1 MTGHRGH
8 ESRPNHDIDEGGLGT
23 GTERPTPSTRTPLR
37 ASPVLW
43 FVSYGLS
50 VLGSGIAAAVL
61 PLLVLQRT
69 GDVLAAGLL
78 ATVTTAASAATG
90 LVSGL
95 LVDRVDR
102 RTVAVVC
109 GVFGAAATA
118 ALPLIDV
125 LWGLDM
131 TWFLVLGV
139 LGAITRL
146 PGMTAEETLLPVLAR
161 LGDPRPGRLDR
172 LVAARENV
180 GNVLLL
186 AGPGIGG
193 LLVALLG
200 PASSVLLVTAA
211 TSLLAALVTLA
222 IDPRAGAI
230 EVGTPGPAGGA
241 VRRAL
246 GDLVVSWL
254 FLARSRLLLGAT
266 LVSAVLVAVIAS
278 VQTTLMPAYFTAA
291 GLPALTG
298 LTLSALAAGSIAG
311 SALYAALIGR
321 VSRRTWFV
329 VGMVGFGTGFALL
342 GSLAAPWVVL
352 AAAALVGLTNAPV
365 SAVLGVLIIEAT
377 PDALRGRVLGAQNT
391 LLLAAP
397 ALTTAPV
404 AAVAS
409 AAGLGSAGA
418 LLAGAAVLTALLALI
433 APAFRDLGGVSSL
446 DDDVPVRTPAE
457 TPFPGTPAGPP
468 RP

>member
-1 MTGHRGH
+1 M
-8 ESRPNHDIDEGGLGT
+8 
-23 GTERPTPSTRTPLR
+23 TRTPLR
-37 ASPVLW
+37 AGPMVW

-50 VLGSGIAAAVL
+50 LLGSGITAAVL
-61 PLLVLQRT
+61 PLLVLTRT

-78 ATVTTAASAATG
+78 ATVSAAASAATG

-102 RTVAVVC
+102 RAVAVVC
-109 GVFGAAATA
+109 GVLGAASTA
-118 ALPLIDV
+118 ALPLVDT

-139 LGAITRL
+139 LGAVTRL
-146 PGMTAEETLLPVLAR
+146 PGMTAQEALLPVLAR
-161 LGDPRPGRLDR
+161 LGDARSGRLDR

-180 GNVLLL
+180 GNVLVL

-193 LLVALLG
+193 MLVALLG

-211 TSLLAALVTLA
+211 TSLLAALTTLA
-222 IDPRAGAI
+222 IDPRAGVV
-230 EVGTPGPAGGA
+230 EVRAPGPAGGA
-241 VRRAL
+241 VRRAV
-246 GDLVVSWL
+246 GDLVASWL
-254 FLARSRLLLGAT
+254 FVARSRLVLGAT
-266 LVSAVLVAVIAS
+266 LVSAMLVAVIAS

-291 GLPALTG
+291 GLPELTG

-329 VGMVGFGTGFALL
+329 IGMAGFGAGFALL
-342 GSLAAPWVVL
+342 GSLTAPWVVL

-377 PDALRGRVLGAQNT
+377 PDAMRGRVLGAQNT

-409 AAGLGSAGA
+409 AAGLGTAGA
-418 LLAGAAVLTALLALI
+418 LLAGAAVLTAVLALLT
-433 APAFRDLGGVSSL
+433 PAFRDLGDVSAI
-446 DDDVPVRTPAE
+446 DRDMPARAPAE
-457 TPFPGTPAGPP
+457 AP
-468 RP
+468 

>member
-1 MTGHRGH
+1 M
-8 ESRPNHDIDEGGLGT
+8 
-23 GTERPTPSTRTPLR
+23 TRTPLR

-50 VLGSGIAAAVL
+50 LLGSGIAAAVL
-61 PLLVLQRT
+61 PLLVLART

-78 ATVTTAASAATG
+78 ATVSAAASVATG

-102 RTVAVVC
+102 RAVAAVC
-109 GVFGAAATA
+109 GVLGAASTAT
-118 ALPLIDV
+118 LPLVDA

-139 LGAITRL
+139 LGAVTRL
-146 PGMTAEETLLPVLAR
+146 PGMTAQEALLPVLAR

-180 GNVLLL
+180 GNVLVL
-186 AGPGIGG
+186 AGPGVGG

-211 TSLLAALVTLA
+211 TSLLAALTTLA

-230 EVGTPGPAGGA
+230 EVRGPGPVGGA
-241 VRRAL
+241 VRRAV

-254 FLARSRLLLGAT
+254 FLARSRLVLGAT
-266 LVSAVLVAVIAS
+266 LVSAVLVAIIAA

-311 SALYAALIGR
+311 SALYAALIRR

-329 VGMVGFGTGFALL
+329 IGMAGFGAGFALL

-365 SAVLGVLIIEAT
+365 SAVLGVLIIEVT
-377 PDALRGRVLGAQNT
+377 PDAMRGRVLGAQNT

-409 AAGLGSAGA
+409 AAGLGTAGA

-433 APAFRDLGGVSSL
+433 APAFRALGEVSAT
-446 DDDVPVRTPAE
+446 DRDIPIRPPAQA
-457 TPFPGTPAGPP
+457 P
-468 RP
+468 